1 MCFMDIIF
9 ENNSQS
15 LKWTL
20 YLENLITSI
29 VKPLEHL
36 LNLIILK
43 LNTLDFFRS
52 YQVRGHLAAQ
62 IDPLGLNN
70 MEKDKARNMIIR
82 SVKVDEKDFETE
94 FQLPTTTWIGGE
106 QKSLP
111 LKEIINR

>member
-1 MCFMDIIF
+1 M
-9 ENNSQS
+9 
-15 LKWTL
+15 
-20 YLENLITSI
+20 TSI

-43 LNTLDFFRS
+43 LIILDFFRS

>member
-1 MCFMDIIF
+1 MNLIFRKFDNFHCKAFRTPFKF
-9 ENNSQS
+9 ENF
-15 LKWTL
+15 K
-20 YLENLITSI
+20 
-29 VKPLEHL
+29 
-36 LNLIILK
+36 LII
-43 LNTLDFFRS
+43 LDFFRS